1 MMKQIKHI
9 MIAVLTNITFGV
21 FAAEVPLPVNVVLEN
36 LPKGM
41 TNSWKQLGSIP
52 MTFSAAL
59 RKFENTLAR
68 NGWKQIQAFYYDNTQ
83 KKKFEIWSKED
94 AQILFHFWR
103 ISPDKTGF
111 SWGELDKDFIS
122 KNNKVRKVN
131 RGKK

>member
-1 MMKQIKHI
+1 MKRIKYI
-9 MIAVLTNITFGV
+9 MTAVFVMIMFGIS
-21 FAAEVPLPVNVVLEN
+21 AANVPLPGNVIVEK
-36 LPKGM
+36 LPNGM

-59 RKFENTLAR
+59 RKFENTLVR

-83 KKKFEIWSKED
+83 KKKFEIWSKAD

-111 SWGELDKDFIS
+111 SWGELDKEFIS
-122 KNNKVRKVN
+122 KNNKIRKVN
-131 RGKK
+131 RVKK

>member
-1 MMKQIKHI
+1 MKQIKYI
-9 MIAVLTNITFGV
+9 MTAVFVMIMFGIS
-21 FAAEVPLPVNVVLEN
+21 AANVPLPGNVIVEK
-36 LPKGM
+36 LPNGM

-59 RKFENTLAR
+59 RNFENTLVR

-83 KKKFEIWSKED
+83 KKKFEIWSKAD

-103 ISPDKTGF
+103 ISPDQTGF

-131 RGKK
+131 RVKK